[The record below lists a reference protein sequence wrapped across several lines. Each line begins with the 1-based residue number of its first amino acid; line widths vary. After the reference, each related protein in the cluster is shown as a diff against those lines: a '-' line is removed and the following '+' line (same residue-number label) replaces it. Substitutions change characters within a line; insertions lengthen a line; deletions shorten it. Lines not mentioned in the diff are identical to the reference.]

1 MNFKLKQI
9 LISENTSIKKGMEAL
24 QNSSKKILCITNK
37 KKNLLGVVNDGDIRR
52 SILKNNNLDLK
63 ISKIMNKN
71 PITVDHKITNSE
83 IKKIMVKRKIEVIPI
98 LKANKIYR
106 VITFDEII
114 SKETQKV
121 DVVINAGGLGT
132 RLKPLTTKHHKT
144 LIKVNKKP
152 IINYILKNFEKQGYT
167 DFKFILNHKADQ
179 VRKFLINS
187 KLKFNFEFINE
198 KKRLGTCGGLSLIDF
213 NSLSENFILIN
224 CDIISGIDFK
234 SLISFHKNN
243 NSDLTIVTSTK
254 KIKLKYGSIKNEGF
268 NMLSLK
274 EKPEITFMV
283 NAGIYVINKK
293 SIKILKKNQK
303 FDIPEFVKINKNKN
317 KKIKIYPT
325 NEYWFDIGSK
335 DDLEQFKKF
344 INVNKKNL

>member
-1 MNFKLKQI
+1 
-9 LISENTSIKKGMEAL
+9 
-24 QNSSKKILCITNK
+24 
-37 KKNLLGVVNDGDIRR
+37 
-52 SILKNNNLDLK
+52 
-63 ISKIMNKN
+63 MNKN

-293 SIKILKKNQK
+293 SIKILKK
-303 FDIPEFVKINKNKN
+303 I
-317 KKIKIYPT
+317 
-325 NEYWFDIGSK
+325 
-335 DDLEQFKKF
+335 
-344 INVNKKNL
+344 KNLIFQNL